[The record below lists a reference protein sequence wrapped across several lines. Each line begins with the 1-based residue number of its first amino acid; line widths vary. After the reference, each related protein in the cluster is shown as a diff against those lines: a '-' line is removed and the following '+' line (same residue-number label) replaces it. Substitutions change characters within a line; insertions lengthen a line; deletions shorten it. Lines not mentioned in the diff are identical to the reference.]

1 MPIAHPES
9 RGKLLAAILAGSWR
23 ESSAGS
29 LEISE
34 AQLDIATPLIDG
46 SGAGPLGWWRIR
58 QCELRQSPSGEVLH
72 QAFRLAALQ
81 AKIHEAKI
89 RKAFR
94 LLRAAGVEPIL
105 FKGWSIAR
113 FYPNPALRPSGDIDV
128 LVSAGDY
135 GKAKSVAESDEARD
149 CWLDLHTRIS
159 ELDDRSIEDLC
170 LRSELVSCGDEQVR
184 VLAAED
190 HFALLA
196 IHLLKHGA
204 WRPLW
209 LCDIAVLAESLG
221 DDFDWGL
228 CLGSSR
234 RRQNWILSVIG
245 LARVLLGAAVDSGR
259 ARNEKKLPGWLL
271 DSVLKQWSNLYP
283 GDHLPIQAPPLM
295 VNNLRSP
302 RALIKGILERWPD
315 PVTATFN
322 LKSTINSF
330 PRLPYQL
337 AAFAFQAVHF
347 LIRLPGSKAKLTLP
361 PHQHENI

>member
-1 MPIAHPES
+1 MPIAHSES

-23 ESSAGS
+23 ESAVS

-81 AKIHEAKI
+81 AKIHQAKI
-89 RKAFR
+89 QKVFR
-94 LLRAAGVEPIL
+94 LLRAVGVEPIL

-113 FYPNPALRPSGDIDV
+113 FYPTPALRPSGDIDL

-159 ELDDRSIEDLC
+159 ELDDRSVEDLF

-209 LCDIAVLAESLG
+209 LCDIGVLLESLD

-228 CLGSSR
+228 CLGSNR

-245 LARVLLGAAVDSGR
+245 LARVLLSAAVDSR
-259 ARNEKKLPGWLL
+259 RIQKEKKLPGWLV
-271 DSVLKQWSNLYP
+271 DSVLNQWSNLYP
-283 GDHLPIQAPPLM
+283 GDHLPIQALPLM
-295 VNNLRSP
+295 ANNLRSP

-322 LKSTINSF
+322 LKSTINRF

-337 AAFAFQAVHF
+337 AAFTFQAGQF